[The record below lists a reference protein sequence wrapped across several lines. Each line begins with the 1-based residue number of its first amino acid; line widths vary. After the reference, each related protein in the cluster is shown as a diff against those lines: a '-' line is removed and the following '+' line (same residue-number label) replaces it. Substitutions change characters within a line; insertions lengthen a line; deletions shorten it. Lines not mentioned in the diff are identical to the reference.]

1 MWTAGVLRAIYPS
14 PWPKHDGP
22 LEGLCHATYDSV
34 AGIMESGNHQR
45 PMAVIYIYA
54 MKIMFNWRPLAFWLY
69 NYILVNDS
77 YPVRWPMAIW
87 QEPPWT
93 KIASG
98 KSDQSQR
105 FRTEGANLGISQPP
119 KKNKKQITGMIEMMQ
134 RISVLIFFQG
144 SEVMTKKMILIIQPD
159 VWTLRNQNPS
169 TLD

>member
-1 MWTAGVLRAIYPS
+1 MMDLWRVYVMPPMILSLESWNRGITSG
-14 PWPKHDGP
+14 PW
-22 LEGLCHATYDSV
+22 LL
-34 AGIMESGNHQR
+34 
-45 PMAVIYIYA
+45 YIYA
-54 MKIMFNWRPLAFWLY
+54 MKIMFNWRTMAFWLY

-119 KKNKKQITGMIEMMQ
+119 KKKQKTNHWDDRNDAEDFCF
-134 RISVLIFFQG
+134 IFFSGQW
-144 SEVMTKKMILIIQPD
+144 SHDKKD
-159 VWTLRNQNPS
+159 DTYNSARCVNT
-169 TLD
+169 